1 MFAHWFVLVAVLDV
15 TEVSNESVFESFE
28 CLTYVLVATFVAS
41 NGVDYVRAS
50 AGDFPHGFVG
60 NSCGVALYT
69 SCFVE

>member
-1 MFAHWFVLVAVLDV
+1 VFAHWFVLVAILDV

-28 CLTYVLVATFVAS
+28 CLTYVLGATFMAG
-41 NGVDYVRAS
+41 NGVDDVRAP
-50 AGDFPHGFVG
+50 AGDFPHGVVG